1 MSDSIKAWHE
11 MQEEKLAS
19 LQADEALAKALK
31 NKEQKTTNPS
41 RDPGRVIE
49 TVKYIYVLD
58 FNDGRVYKYDISLL
72 CNDNNKWNP
81 DSESCEAFLIGAG
94 HSISNIEWMV
104 VTNMNSDVVT
114 K

>member
-31 NKEQKTTNPS
+31 SKEIIVA
-41 RDPGRVIE
+41 DE
-49 TVKYIYVLD
+49 TAKYIYVLD
-58 FNDGRVYKYDISLL
+58 FNDGKVYKYDISPL

-104 VTNMNSDVVT
+104 VTNLNGDVELGN
-114 K
+114 